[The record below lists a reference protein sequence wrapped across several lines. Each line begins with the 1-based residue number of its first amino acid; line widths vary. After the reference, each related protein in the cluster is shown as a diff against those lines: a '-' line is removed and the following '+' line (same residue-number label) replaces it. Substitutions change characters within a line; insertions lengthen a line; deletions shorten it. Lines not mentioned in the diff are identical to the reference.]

1 MSLVDGLRIWIGSN
15 LLFFGFL
22 VWQRVL
28 EPKIY
33 AYLDDRQR
41 AGRALWQKSKSIKI
55 RTYHK
60 TPAVFLGRLLISKD
74 H

>member
-28 EPKIY
+28 APKVY
-33 AYLDDRQR
+33 AYFYDRER
-41 AGRALWQKSKSIKI
+41 AARALWQK
-55 RTYHK
+55 
-60 TPAVFLGRLLISKD
+60 LG
-74 H
+74 